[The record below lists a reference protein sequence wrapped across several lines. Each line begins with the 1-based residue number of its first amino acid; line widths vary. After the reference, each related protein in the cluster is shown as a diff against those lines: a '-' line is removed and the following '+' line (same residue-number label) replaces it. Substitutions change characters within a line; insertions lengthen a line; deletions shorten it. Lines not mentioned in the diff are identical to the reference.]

1 MSELHRFLFEGQPVR
16 GVLVRLTD
24 DWQEVLRRRAT
35 DGGFPAEVNQ
45 LMGEMA
51 AAALLMQAN
60 VKFNGSVVF
69 QIMGGGPV
77 KVAVA
82 EATSDFGFRCTA
94 TLTGTV
100 PEGADLQALV
110 NATGHARCAITL
122 DPRDRQ
128 PGQQPYQGLVS
139 LDDASGLTGGATQV
153 AQALEHY
160 MRQSEQL
167 DTRILLAAND
177 QVAAGLLLQ
186 RLPVDGVNNLGA
198 AALADAGG
206 DSGDGAFAHLTML
219 ADSLKPEELLSLPG
233 LDVLHRL
240 YWNEAVL
247 RYEPDTPRFACSCSR
262 ERVGRMI
269 VSLGSDEI
277 ESLLSERDNV
287 EVGCEFC
294 GIKYHFDPVDAA
306 RLFTDPQRRAPESGQ
321 LQ

>member
-16 GVLVRLTD
+16 GVLVRLTQ
-24 DWQEVLRRRAT
+24 DWQEVLRRRAA

-94 TLTGTV
+94 TLTGAV
-100 PEGADLQALV
+100 PAGADLQALV
-110 NATGHARCAITL
+110 NATGQARCAITL

-139 LDDASGLTGGATQV
+139 LDASSGQGGGATRV

-160 MRQSEQL
+160 MHQSEQL
-167 DTRILLAAND
+167 DTRIILAAND

-186 RLPVDGVNNLGA
+186 RLPVEGVNNLGA
-198 AALADAGG
+198 AALADRDG
-206 DSGDGAFAHLTML
+206 GDGAFAHLALL
-219 ADSLKPEELLSLPG
+219 ADSLKPEELLDLPA

-240 YWNEAVL
+240 YWNEPVL
-247 RYEPDTPRFACSCSR
+247 RHEPDTPRFACSCSR

-269 VSLGSDEI
+269 VSLGSEEI
-277 ESLLSERDNV
+277 ESLLSERGNV

-306 RLFTDPQRRAPESGQ
+306 RLFTDLQRRAPDSGS